1 MPRFSALVRYVL
13 TSPCV
18 FLMPCVFVYGMV
30 GHSFQGMQTKVHEAI
45 KEHEAASEKVH
56 SLKKGSPKIPEAQAH
71 LATTQQQMDLLSFAY
86 VNKLKQTLIDV
97 SMVMF
102 EKFTAFFGEATVYSM
117 SVNTQTSALIPEL
130 TRQQADL
137 KKQKQS
143 NDEERGRE
151 LKRLATASS
160 SAAGSGSGSSSE
172 TSSSS
177 SSSASGTTPVVAN
190 TTTHQIKQ
198 GYIFCRG
205 GGGSGKYKQR
215 WVSILNARLMVYKN
229 WQAREAEKTFNLV
242 LCNVKRIPA
251 DSSSHPFVFEV
262 RSNMDECM
270 QFAATDEIEMTQW
283 INVIQNV
290 IAAQL
295 GQNLLHSSS
304 SSSSSSTS
312 SQHPSGSSDQYLI
325 ITSVKGNDK
334 CADCRAPGTY
344 SLFLPFF
351 SLIHHFLFR
360 PIYNFHIHYLKLFLK
375 LSISFY
381 DNQRS

>member
-1 MPRFSALVRYVL
+1 
-13 TSPCV
+13 
-18 FLMPCVFVYGMV
+18 
-30 GHSFQGMQTKVHEAI
+30 MQTKVHEAI

-56 SLKKGSPKIPEAQAH
+56 SLKKGSPKLAEAQAH

-97 SMVMF
+97 SLVML
-102 EKFTAFFGEATVYSM
+102 EKFASFFGEATVHSM

-151 LKRLATASS
+151 MKRLATPGIAAAGDASS
-160 SAAGSGSGSSSE
+160 A
-172 TSSSS
+172 
-177 SSSASGTTPVVAN
+177 PVVAT

-205 GGGSGKYKQR
+205 GASGGRYKQR

-229 WQAREAEKTFNLV
+229 WQAREAEATFNLV
-242 LCNVKRIPA
+242 LCNVKRLPA
-251 DSSSHPFVFEV
+251 DSSSHPYVFEV
-262 RSNMDECM
+262 RSHMDDHM

-295 GQNLLHSSS
+295 GQNLTPH
-304 SSSSSSTS
+304 
-312 SQHPSGSSDQYLI
+312 SGSGANAPSDQYQI

-334 CADCRAPGTY
+334 CADCRAPGAIIVSLLFCLLTSSSLFCKRITNRQY
-344 SLFLPFF
+344 SLSCF
-351 SLIHHFLFR
+351 IRVER
-360 PIYNFHIHYLKLFLK
+360 PRLDQFCARHRHLHRMLRCA
-375 LSISFY
+375 S
-381 DNQRS
+381 